1 MQRIEIQECKMEL
14 CYLMNEPMHAH
25 QDIEI
30 LYMIDNDVQVQIE
43 SAFRLK
49 ENDIVLFNSNEEH
62 ALHCGKKAIAF
73 RLLIPYR
80 LMGKLSTD
88 EIIFFQCNSALYP
101 SNNNNN
107 LVRLAERLVLRYLN
121 LDTDDMSELV
131 SILFQ
136 IIHELFENYK
146 VDRNRI
152 GQYSKKYRG
161 EKIERILN
169 YISLHYFEELNLP
182 DLAEHFNMS
191 EPYVSRY
198 FKEKVGKNYLTYLN
212 DVRVQNAALDLCQTE
227 KSVTEIALDN
237 GFSTPSVLNRHF
249 KNKYGKTPSEY
260 RNEIIKSREGMEI
273 AEDEIKE
280 IRQQI
285 NEKIELEINK
295 NAELK
300 AIKVSAFQG
309 EVTWENKNKI
319 LNIGEASAVC
329 DARIQ
334 KQINFL
340 KDELEISYVRI
351 WNLFS
356 DRFMITKDFDGDT
369 FNFFYLD
376 SVLDFFAQNDI
387 ALFLDLGK
395 RKRVIMAMSKSELYS
410 EREGNQPCNIS
421 QWENLLNHFMI
432 HILRRYGKDVL
443 EKWIFEFPWNLEP
456 YYSDAYDYVSAYR
469 TGRNI
474 VKHLVKNAKVAGL
487 SPNITVTGTQLLEV
501 IRKLKEQDIFPDIV
515 TMRVFMDLE
524 HQLMSDVTYNKETD
538 FLYAIQFVDRI
549 VKMVRD
555 EEITCK
561 FCISEW
567 SNSVSNRTIIQDSCA
582 RGTAIINYVSGM
594 SKLVDMMGFWH
605 GTDAVDVFYDTKKL
619 LYGGGGILSK
629 DGIKKP
635 SFYAFQFLNQLGG
648 ELLKIGN
655 NYIITKDSS
664 GMIVCLCYNQRPYSY
679 YYYFKDETEH
689 KNLSKLFQSE
699 EKVILEF
706 EISNMDRDGVYL
718 IKEDV
723 VNSAS
728 GSIQD
733 EWKTLGNQ
741 EELEKAEIQYLKSIC
756 IPKIYMKEFVCV
768 EGKLCFHIELEPH
781 EMRLIHIS
789 PY

>member
-1 MQRIEIQECKMEL
+1 MQRIEIQDCKMEL

-30 LYMIDNDVQVQIE
+30 LYMIDNDVRVQTE
-43 SAFRLK
+43 SAFSLK
-49 ENDIVLFNSNEEH
+49 ENDIVLLNSNEEH
-62 ALHCGKKAIAF
+62 ALQCDQKAIAF
-73 RLLIPYR
+73 RLFIPYR
-80 LMGKLSTD
+80 LLGKLSTD
-88 EIIFFQCNSALYP
+88 EIIFFQCNSSVYP
-101 SNNNNN
+101 SGNYSN
-107 LVRLAERLVLRYLN
+107 LVRLVEQLVLRYLN
-121 LDTDDMSELV
+121 LDLADMSELG

-146 VDRNRI
+146 VDRSRI
-152 GQYSKKYRG
+152 GQYSKKYQG
-161 EKIERILN
+161 GKIDRILK
-169 YISLHYFEELNLP
+169 YISLHYFEDLNLP
-182 DLAEHFNMS
+182 DLAEYFNMS
-191 EPYVSRY
+191 EAYLSHY

-212 DVRVQNAALDLCQTE
+212 DVRVQNAASDLCQTE
-227 KSVTEIALDN
+227 KSITEIALDN

-260 RNEIIKSREGMEI
+260 RNEIIKSRKCMEI
-273 AEDEIKE
+273 AETEIKE
-280 IRQQI
+280 IQQQI
-285 NEKIELEINK
+285 SEKIGLDIDKSTEVKVVE
-295 NAELK
+295 
-300 AIKVSAFQG
+300 VSALQG

-319 LNIGEASAVC
+319 LNIGEAPAVC
-329 DARIQ
+329 DAGVQ
-334 KQINFL
+334 KQIIFL
-340 KDELEISYVRI
+340 KDELEISYARI

-356 DRFMITKDFDGDT
+356 DKFKITKDFDGDA

-376 SVLDFFAQNDI
+376 TVLDFFVQNNI
-387 ALFLDLGK
+387 ALFLDFGK
-395 RKRVIMAMSKSELYS
+395 RNRVIMATSKRELYS
-410 EREGNQPCNIS
+410 ERESNQPCNIS

-432 HILRRYGKDVL
+432 HILRRYGKKVL

-456 YYSDAYDYVSAYR
+456 YYPDAYDYVSAYR

-487 SPNITVTGTQLLEV
+487 SPNVNVTGTQLLEV
-501 IRKLKEQDIFPDIV
+501 IRKLKEDDIFPDIV

-524 HQLMSDVTYNKETD
+524 HQLMSDVVYNRETD
-538 FLYAIQFVDRI
+538 FLYAMQFVDKI
-549 VKMVRD
+549 EKMVRD
-555 EEITCK
+555 EGISCE

-567 SNSVSNRTIIQDSCA
+567 SSSVSNRTIIQDSCA
-582 RGTAIINYVSGM
+582 RGTATINYVSGM
-594 SKLVDMMGFWH
+594 SKLVDMMGCWH
-605 GTDAVDVFYDTKKL
+605 GTDAIDVFYDTKKL

-635 SFYAFQFLNQLGG
+635 SFYALQFLSQLGG

-706 EISNMDRDGVYL
+706 QISNMDRDGVYL

-723 VNSAS
+723 VNSGS
-728 GSIQD
+728 GSVQD
-733 EWKTLGNQ
+733 EWRILGNQ
-741 EELEKAEIQYLKSIC
+741 EDLGKAEIQYLKNIC
-756 IPKIYMKEFVCV
+756 IPKIFMKQFICV
-768 EGKLCFHIELEPH
+768 ESRLCFRVELEPH